1 MSQPDDSLHGRF
13 DDPLNDHF
21 DEMTGLLYLEGQ
33 LDPDRAR
40 GVSAHVT
47 ACGSCRELL
56 GALEKEAVWL
66 HEALTSDEE
75 SIPARLVAKPERGS
89 IGWGWVVAFGL
100 GVGGAYTLWT
110 GFIQPSLTQAAQAGF
125 TQGNVLTMLFF
136 TGAFW
141 KGWDTMRNL
150 PEFMAAAT
158 LGMVAIWLL
167 RKHWQRF
174 TTIAFVMGA
183 LACVL
188 GLPPSARAADME
200 RGNPSYTL
208 PAGQEVKNDL
218 IVAAERAR
226 IDGDVDGDLISFSSS
241 LTVNGHV
248 KGDII
253 AFGQEIIVNGPV
265 DGNVRVW
272 CQSLSL
278 NSAVAR
284 NAMIWVEQATVDE
297 KASVGGSIMLGA
309 QNAELDGHVGG
320 DVLALVGDITIN
332 GRLDRDLTIRGDRL
346 TIGST
351 AQIAGKTKYEGRG
364 QPDIASGA
372 KLASPIQITVPK
384 RGPDYTRVAY
394 YWHEVLFWG
403 ANFLFGLVLLLV
415 LPGFFSDAVHQTRRV
430 GPAVGFGALFL
441 FATPIAII
449 IACITIVGL
458 GIGISAF
465 LLYLIALYAAQ
476 LFVGSWLGEQLL
488 GYTVG
493 IGPAVAR
500 LAIGLAVLRALRMI
514 PFLGTFATF
523 VIIIWGLGALL
534 LAAYGRM
541 RPHSTPPVAATV

>member
-1 MSQPDDSLHGRF
+1 MSPDDNLHAHS
-13 DDPLNDHF
+13 DDRLDDHF

-33 LDPDRAR
+33 LDPGRAR
-40 GVSAHVT
+40 GVSAHVA

-66 HEALTSDEE
+66 REALVTDEE
-75 SIPARLVAKPERGS
+75 PLPARLVAKPERGN

-167 RKHWQRF
+167 RRHWQRF

-188 GLPPSARAADME
+188 GLTPSARAAEME
-200 RGNPSYTL
+200 HGDPSYTL
-208 PAGQEVKNDL
+208 PAGQEVNNDL
-218 IVAAERAR
+218 IVVAGRAR

-253 AFGQEIIVNGPV
+253 AFGQEIVVNGPV

-278 NSAVAR
+278 NSTIAKNVMTWDEQVAL
-284 NAMIWVEQATVDE
+284 DE
-297 KASVGGSIMLGA
+297 KASVGGSLMTGGA
-309 QNAELDGHVGG
+309 NAELDGHIGG
-320 DVLALVGDITIN
+320 DVLALVGDLTIN

-351 AQIAGKTKYEGRG
+351 AQIGGKTKYEGRG

-384 RGPDYTRVAY
+384 RGPDYTRVNY
-394 YWHEVLFWG
+394 YWHEVLLWG
-403 ANFLFGLVLLLV
+403 ANFLFGLMLLLL

-430 GPAVGFGALFL
+430 GPAIGFGALFL

-449 IACITIVGL
+449 IVCITIVGL
-458 GIGISAF
+458 GIGICSL
-465 LLYLIALYAAQ
+465 LLYLISIYAAQ
-476 LFVGSWLGEQLL
+476 VFVGSWLGEQLL

-493 IGPAVAR
+493 IGPAVGR
-500 LAIGLAVLRALRMI
+500 LALGLAILRVLRMI
-514 PFLGTFATF
+514 PFVGPFATF
-523 VIIIWGLGALL
+523 IIIIWGLGALV

-541 RPHSTPPVAATV
+541 RTHSTPVAATA

>member
-1 MSQPDDSLHGRF
+1 MSNPDDSLHGSL
-13 DDPLNDHF
+13 DDHF

-33 LDPDRAR
+33 LDPGRAR
-40 GVSAHVT
+40 GVSAHVA

-66 HEALTSDEE
+66 HEALVADEE
-75 SIPARLVAKPERGS
+75 PLPARLVAKPERGS

-110 GFIQPSLTQAAQAGF
+110 GFVQPSLTQAAQAGF

-167 RKHWQRF
+167 RRHWQRF

-188 GLPPSARAADME
+188 ALSPSAGAAEVQHGD
-200 RGNPSYTL
+200 PSYTL
-208 PAGQEVKNDL
+208 PAGQVVHNDL
-218 IVAAERAR
+218 IVLAERAR

-265 DGNVRVW
+265 DGNVRTS

-278 NSAVAR
+278 NSTVGRNVMAWAGQVAL
-284 NAMIWVEQATVDE
+284 DE
-297 KASVGGSIMLGA
+297 KSSVGGSIMMGG
-309 QNAELDGHVGG
+309 QNAEFDGHVGG
-320 DVLALVGDITIN
+320 DVLALVDDITIN
-332 GRLDRDLTIRGDRL
+332 GRLDRDLTVRGNQL

-351 AQIAGKTKYEGRG
+351 AQIAGKAKYEGRR

-372 KLASPIQITVPK
+372 KLASPIQITIPK

-394 YWHEVLFWG
+394 YWHQVLLWG
-403 ANFLFGLVLLLV
+403 AGFLFGLVLLLL

-449 IACITIVGL
+449 IICITIVGL
-458 GIGISAF
+458 GVGISSL
-465 LLYLIALYAAQ
+465 LLYLISLYAAKI
-476 LFVGSWLGEQLL
+476 FVGAWLGEQLL

-493 IGPAVAR
+493 IGPAVGR
-500 LAIGLAVLRALRMI
+500 LAIGLAVLRVLGMI
-514 PFLGTFATF
+514 PFVGPLAWF
-523 VIIIWGLGALL
+523 IITIWGLGALV

-541 RPHSTPPVAATV
+541 HSQSSSPVAA

>member
-1 MSQPDDSLHGRF
+1 MSPDDNLHAHS
-13 DDPLNDHF
+13 DDRLEDHF

-33 LDPDRAR
+33 LDPGRAR
-40 GVSAHVT
+40 GVSAHVA

-66 HEALTSDEE
+66 HEALTTDEE
-75 SIPARLVAKPERGS
+75 PLPAHLAAKPERGS
-89 IGWGWVVAFGL
+89 VGWGWVVAFGL

-110 GFIQPSLTQAAQAGF
+110 GFIQPSIAQAAQAGF

-150 PEFMAAAT
+150 PEFLAAAT

-167 RKHWQRF
+167 RRHWQRF

-183 LACVL
+183 IACILAL
-188 GLPPSARAADME
+188 SPTAGAAEVQHGD
-200 RGNPSYTL
+200 PSYTL
-208 PAGQEVKNDL
+208 PAGQVVNNDL
-218 IVAAERAR
+218 IVLAERAR

-253 AFGQEIIVNGPV
+253 AFGQQVIVNGPV
-265 DGNVRVW
+265 DGNVRVSS
-272 CQSLSL
+272 QSLSL
-278 NSAVAR
+278 NSTVAR
-284 NAMIWVEQATVDE
+284 NVMAWVGQVALDE
-297 KASVGGSIMLGA
+297 KAGVGGSIMMGG
-309 QNAELDGHVGG
+309 QNAELDGHIGG
-320 DVLALVGDITIN
+320 DVLALVADLTID
-332 GRLDRDLTIRGDRL
+332 GRLDRDLTVRGDRL
-346 TIGST
+346 TIGPT
-351 AQIAGKTKYEGRG
+351 AEIDGHAKYEGRR

-403 ANFLFGLVLLLV
+403 ANFLFGLVLLLL
-415 LPGFFSDAVHQTRRV
+415 LPGFFADAVHQTRRV

-449 IACITIVGL
+449 ITCVTIVGL
-458 GIGISAF
+458 GIGISAL
-465 LLYLIALYAAQ
+465 LLYVIAIYAAQ

-493 IGPAVAR
+493 IGPAVGR
-500 LAIGLAVLRALRMI
+500 LAIGLALLRVLRMI
-514 PFLGTFATF
+514 PFVGPLAGFI
-523 VIIIWGLGALL
+523 IIIWGLGALV

-541 RPHSTPPVAATV
+541 HPQSGSPVAA

>member
-1 MSQPDDSLHGRF
+1 MSHPDDSLHAHFNNRI
-13 DDPLNDHF
+13 DDHF

-33 LDPDRAR
+33 LDAGRAR
-40 GVSAHVT
+40 DVSAHVA

-56 GALEKEAVWL
+56 SALEKEAIWL
-66 HEALTSDEE
+66 HEALTTDEE
-75 SIPARLVAKPERGS
+75 SLPAHLAAKPERGS

-141 KGWDTMRNL
+141 KGWDTMRTL

-167 RKHWQRF
+167 RRHWQRF

-188 GLPPSARAADME
+188 GLPPSARAAEME

-208 PAGQEVKNDL
+208 PAGQEVNNDL
-218 IVAAERAR
+218 IVVAGRAR

-278 NSAVAR
+278 NSTIAKNVMAW
-284 NAMIWVEQATVDE
+284 NEQIALDE
-297 KASVGGSIMLGA
+297 KASVGGSLMTGGA
-309 QNAELDGHVGG
+309 TAELDGHIGG
-320 DVLALVGDITIN
+320 DVLALVGDLTIN
-332 GRLDRDLTIRGDRL
+332 GRLDRDLTVRGDRL

-351 AQIAGKTKYEGRG
+351 AQIGGKAKYEGRG

-372 KLASPIQITVPK
+372 KLASPIQITIPK
-384 RGPDYTRVAY
+384 SGPDYTRVTY
-394 YWHEVLFWG
+394 YWHQVLLWG
-403 ANFLFGLVLLLV
+403 ANFLFGLVLLLL

-458 GIGISAF
+458 GIGISAL

-500 LAIGLAVLRALRMI
+500 LAIGLALLRVLRMI
-514 PFLGTFATF
+514 PFVGPIAGFI
-523 VIIIWGLGALL
+523 IIIWGLGALV

-541 RPHSTPPVAATV
+541 HSQSSSPVAA

>member
-1 MSQPDDSLHGRF
+1 MSDTDDSLHDRF
-13 DDPLNDHF
+13 DDHF

-33 LDPDRAR
+33 LDAGRAR
-40 GVSAHVT
+40 GGSAHLA
-47 ACGSCRELL
+47 ACSSCRALL
-56 GALEKEAVWL
+56 SALEKEAVWL

-75 SIPARLVAKPERGS
+75 SIPARLVAQPERGT

-100 GVGGAYTLWT
+100 GMGGAYTLWT
-110 GFIQPSLTQAAQAGF
+110 GFIEPSLTQAAQAGF
-125 TQGNVLTMLFF
+125 TQGNILTMLFF

-150 PEFMAAAT
+150 PEFLAAAT

-174 TTIAFVMGA
+174 TTIAFVVSAIVCA
-183 LACVL
+183 LA
-188 GLPPSARAADME
+188 LPPLAGAAEMH

-218 IVAAERAR
+218 IVAAARAR

-278 NSAVAR
+278 NSMVSRNVMAWFEQVAF
-284 NAMIWVEQATVDE
+284 DE
-297 KASVGGSIMLGA
+297 KASVGGSMMLGGA
-309 QNAELDGHVGG
+309 NADVDGHVGG
-320 DVLALVGDITIN
+320 DVLALVADLSIN
-332 GRLDRDLTIRGDRL
+332 GRLDRDLTVRGDRL
-346 TIGST
+346 TVGST
-351 AQIAGKTKYEGRG
+351 AEIDGKTKYEGRG

-384 RGPDYTRVAY
+384 RGPDYTRVDY
-394 YWHEVLFWG
+394 YWHRVLLWG

-449 IACITIVGL
+449 IVCVTIVGL
-458 GIGISAF
+458 GIGISAL
-465 LLYLIALYAAQ
+465 LLYVISIYAAQ
-476 LFVGSWLGEQLL
+476 VFVGSWLGEKLL
-488 GYTVG
+488 GYSTG

-500 LAIGLAVLRALRMI
+500 LAIGLAVLSAFRMI
-514 PFLGTFATF
+514 PFVGPLVGF
-523 VIIIWGLGALL
+523 IITIWGLGALV
-534 LAAYGRM
+534 LALHEHM
-541 RPHSTPPVAATV
+541 RPQSTPVAA